1 MKRLFLIGVM
11 VLTAVAGFAQSGE
24 RIDTLKERQKV
35 LKITTKLNKLQL
47 DYEKEKANNIELSK
61 KAADINVEANIA
73 TTEFNTTNASS
84 TVKDAKTTIK
94 RLKEAK
100 SINKKLAKS
109 QKTLTRW
116 RRRLLSF
123 RQRLMTVTN
132 ASSLLTINIVKNII
146 ENKGRTFCASSLISG
161 SSTDNYLLR
170 PQKLIPMLEIH
181 YFTL

>member
-73 TTEFNTTNASS
+73 TTEFSTTNASS

-109 QKTLTRW
+109 QKTLSKMERKIAK
-116 RRRLLSF
+116 LQAKIDDS
-123 RQRLMTVTN
+123 
-132 ASSLLTINIVKNII
+132 
-146 ENKGRTFCASSLISG
+146 NKRIKFV
-161 SSTDNYLLR
+161 NNNN
-170 PQKLIPMLEIH
+170 
-181 YFTL
+181 